1 MKTIHCCVVSLAAAA
16 LSAQEQNP
24 VGKLVDAVAPSI
36 VTVRVVCELS
46 MPMMGGETHE
56 MKQETL
62 GIVVDKSGLVL
73 VSTSAADP
81 AAQMSMMFGGE
92 AEVESNV
99 TSLKVMIG
107 DEGKELT
114 GTVVAKDD
122 KLGFTFVKIA
132 ELGDRQLTPLVFE
145 QKGEPALGASV
156 WSVQRLSEGYDFAP
170 VANRTEIVGR
180 IKKPRSAWVLAD
192 SVSVG
197 SPVFNADGGLCG
209 VVAQIQAPGADAGG
223 QNMMM
228 QMLGG
233 GSRGPAT
240 FLVSAQAA
248 ATSIA
253 QALEAASK
261 APAKT
266 EGAKEGEK
274 KEEPKKDGE
283 KKDEP
288 K

>member
-1 MKTIHCCVVSLAAAA
+1 MKTIHCCVVSLAAAT
-16 LSAQEQNP
+16 LGAQENH
-24 VGKLVDAVAPSI
+24 VVKLVDAIAPSI
-36 VTVRVVCELS
+36 VTVRVVAELS

-73 VSTSAADP
+73 VSTSAVDP

-145 QKGEPALGASV
+145 QKGEPTLGASV
-156 WSVQRLSEGYDFAP
+156 YSVQRLSEGYDFAP
-170 VANRTEIVGR
+170 VAHRTEIVGR

-192 SVSVG
+192 SVGVG
-197 SPVFNADGGLCG
+197 SPVFNAEGGLCG
-209 VVAQIQAPGADAGG
+209 VVAQIQAPGGDAGG

-233 GSRGPAT
+233 GSHGPAT

-261 APAKT
+261 APAKA

-274 KEEPKKDGE
+274 KEGE